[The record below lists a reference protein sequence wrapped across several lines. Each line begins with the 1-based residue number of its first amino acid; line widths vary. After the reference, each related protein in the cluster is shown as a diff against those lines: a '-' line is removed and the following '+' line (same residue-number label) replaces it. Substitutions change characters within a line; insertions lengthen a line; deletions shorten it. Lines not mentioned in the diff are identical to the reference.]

1 MSVDRMQRVALYG
14 RERDR
19 EEILGLVQSLAVLD
33 PEGTPT
39 PGETGSQVKEID
51 RREAALNR
59 EVAALEHF
67 LTFLDRHHPVR
78 PNLIE
83 QFAGVK
89 TVLTEEE
96 FAALAEDREAAG
108 RLIQEASGAEASLAD
123 IAARRQES
131 LNRQAALSPWRALTL
146 TRDELSGTKRVQ
158 LLTGFIDARHRD
170 EFAARLAERD
180 PRPVLIPVG
189 GDGTQEALV
198 LIVPRRN
205 AADLTQAA
213 VEMGFSPASLPPFT
227 GTVAEALDREAAV
240 LADLERQEEGIR
252 ARLAELA
259 GERRRVQALLDQ
271 CQSMRRRLETARGLL
286 LGARSFGLE
295 GWIPA
300 RRVEELRQALT
311 RSGLPFHLEAREP
324 AAGEAPPIELANGP
338 VVTPFEALVQNFN
351 YPQYQEIDPT
361 PAIAPFFLIFF
372 GFCLGDAGYGL
383 VLSLFCLGLLWRLKM
398 KPMGR
403 KLAMVFVLGGL
414 AAVVM
419 GFVTRSVF
427 GFTVNLPFPFH
438 VDIMK
443 QAIVLLVAALGLGTI
458 QLFLGT
464 VLSALPALRE
474 RRFADALFGQGV
486 WLLFLSAV
494 MLVVGKDAIGLG
506 AYGGA
511 LKYLL
516 AISVIG
522 VIIGAMRG
530 RKGILG
536 KILGIPAGLF
546 TIYGSIGFFS
556 DILSYSRLMA
566 LGLSGGV
573 MATIINLFAGMA
585 WKAGY
590 GVGQLGGAAIFL
602 FGHAMNL
609 ALGILGA
616 YVHSSR
622 LQYLEFFGKFFEGG
636 GRAFNPL
643 RPERK
648 HTFVVKQ
655 KEA

>member
-1 MSVDRMQRVALYG
+1 MRRVALYG
-14 RERDR
+14 RQRDR
-19 EEILGLVQSLAVLD
+19 EEILRLVQSLAVLD
-33 PEGTPT
+33 PETAAPPEQG
-39 PGETGSQVKEID
+39 GRLASELD
-51 RREAALNR
+51 RGEAALNR
-59 EVAALEHF
+59 EIAALEHF
-67 LTFLDRHHPVR
+67 LAVLDRWHPVR

-83 QFAGVK
+83 QFAGVR

-96 FAALAEDREAAG
+96 FAALAADREEAG
-108 RLIQEASGAEASLAD
+108 RLIEEASRIEASLTDLSAK
-123 IAARRQES
+123 RQDS
-131 LNRQAALSPWRALTL
+131 LNRQAALRPWQAMEL
-146 TRDELSGTKRVQ
+146 TRDDLAGTRRVQ
-158 LLTGFIDARHRD
+158 LLTGFIEARRR
-170 EFAARLAERD
+170 EELAARLAERD
-180 PRPVLIPVG
+180 PRLTVIPVG
-189 GDGTQEALV
+189 ADGAQEALV
-198 LIVPRRN
+198 LAMPRRE
-205 AADLTQAA
+205 AADLIQAA
-213 VEMGFSPASLPPFT
+213 VEMGFSPVSLPPFA
-227 GTVAEALDREAAV
+227 GTVAEALAREDAV
-240 LADLERQEEGIR
+240 QADLGREEERQR

-271 CQSMRRRLETARGLL
+271 CLSERRRLETARGLL

-300 RRVEELRQALT
+300 RRVEELRETLT
-311 RSGLPFHLEAREP
+311 RSGHPFYLEVREP
-324 AAGEAPPIELANGP
+324 AENEIPPVELVNGP
-338 VVTPFEALVQNFN
+338 VLTPFEALVQSFS
-351 YPQYQEIDPT
+351 YPKYQELDPT

-403 KLAMVFVLGGL
+403 KLARVFIFGGL

-438 VDIMK
+438 VDPMK

-458 QLFLGT
+458 QLFFGT
-464 VLSALPALRE
+464 FLSALPALRE

-486 WLLFLSAV
+486 WLLFLSSA
-494 MLVVGKDAIGLG
+494 MLAVGKDTVGLG
-506 AYGGA
+506 AYGG
-511 LKYLL
+511 LIKYIL
-516 AISVIG
+516 AVSVIG
-522 VIIGAMRG
+522 IIIGAMRG
-530 RKGILG
+530 RKGILQR
-536 KILGIPAGLF
+536 ILAIPAGLY
-546 TIYGSIGFFS
+546 TVYGSIGFFS

-602 FGHAMNL
+602 LGHAMNL

-636 GRAFNPL
+636 GRAFTPL

-648 HTFVVKQ
+648 YTLVVKQ